1 MNGSRKCDIYI
12 IYNILE
18 FYSAIRKNEPMW
30 FEDRW
35 MELDKLD
42 SERQSAHVFSQMWK
56 IDPKHK
62 RIKKQR

>member
-1 MNGSRKCDIYI
+1 
-12 IYNILE
+12 
-18 FYSAIRKNEPMW
+18 MW